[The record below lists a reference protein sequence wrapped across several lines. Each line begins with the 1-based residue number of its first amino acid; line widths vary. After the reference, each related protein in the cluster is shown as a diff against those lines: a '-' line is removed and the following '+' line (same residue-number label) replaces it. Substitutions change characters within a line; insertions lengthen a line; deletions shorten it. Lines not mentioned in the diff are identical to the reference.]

1 MRWVST
7 TYSSSSWWRCWNAPS
22 WMLVIMLLLRYSFFS
37 WPSLEKAMLLMVTR
51 RLLDRSLQKIKTQ
64 ELITFFYIIDY
75 SYYFCYCFWLM
86 HMKLLQ
92 SNKHIFV
99 NHVLCVIKKRHR
111 FSLSFHWQRYKWFD
125 CLNKTWSIIRHWSLP
140 IKTRSPLS
148 SLQRWLHPS

>member
-51 RLLDRSLQKIKTQ
+51 RLLDRSLQKIKQ
-64 ELITFFYIIDY
+64 RDFYYIFL
-75 SYYFCYCFWLM
+75 YYRLFLLFLLLFLLM

-99 NHVLCVIKKRHR
+99 NHVLCVIQKRHR

-125 CLNKTWSIIRHWSLP
+125 CLKTWSIIRHWSLP